1 MGPDK
6 EEKSTATTKKRV
18 LTINTEKKKKKGEEK
33 HDEDGEALS
42 PAARL
47 FHQRSFN
54 CHIIAMMGLAKR
66 IDVDAVKAGLEET
79 LLRHPRFSSVMV
91 PGTKERWLRTKVV
104 IDNHIV
110 VPDLNVEDSSLSS
123 RDQLVEDY
131 VSSLSTTTLP
141 LSQPLWD
148 IHILNIRTSEAEA
161 IAVLRVHHS
170 LGDGVSLISLLLA
183 CTRRTSDP
191 NALPTLPDSQRR
203 SAHSGGRGLCGFIMS
218 IWKVM
223 VLMWHTLVDVLL
235 FVATSTFLKDTE
247 TPLKGKG
254 GVGFHRKRFIHRYLS
269 LDDVKVVKN
278 AVGCTVNDVL
288 VGITSAALSRYLN
301 RRYGEMDDAKDK
313 KKNLP
318 PNIRLRTT
326 MLVNVRKNSG
336 IHALAEL
343 MKGHGGARW
352 GNRIGYAILRF
363 PIAMFEDP
371 VDYIRK
377 GMEVTER
384 KKNSLESIFTY
395 ASGVLIVKLLGIKV
409 AAALCHRMLSNTT
422 VSFSSIAGPVEEI
435 GFYDHPL
442 VYIAPS
448 VYGHPQAVTLHFQ
461 SYMNKIKL
469 VLAVDELTVPDPKRL
484 VDDFVES
491 LKLIKDA
498 TVKNSS

>member
-1 MGPDK
+1 
-6 EEKSTATTKKRV
+6 
-18 LTINTEKKKKKGEEK
+18 
-33 HDEDGEALS
+33 
-42 PAARL
+42 
-47 FHQRSFN
+47 
-54 CHIIAMMGLAKR
+54 
-66 IDVDAVKAGLEET
+66 
-79 LLRHPRFSSVMV
+79 
-91 PGTKERWLRTKVV
+91 
-104 IDNHIV
+104 
-110 VPDLNVEDSSLSS
+110 
-123 RDQLVEDY
+123 
-131 VSSLSTTTLP
+131 
-141 LSQPLWD
+141 
-148 IHILNIRTSEAEA
+148 
-161 IAVLRVHHS
+161 
-170 LGDGVSLISLLLA
+170 
-183 CTRRTSDP
+183 
-191 NALPTLPDSQRR
+191 
-203 SAHSGGRGLCGFIMS
+203 MS

-247 TPLKGKG
+247 TPLKGKD
-254 GVGFHRKRFIHRYLS
+254 GVGFHRKRFIHQDLS
-269 LDDVKVVKN
+269 LDDVKLVKN
-278 AVGCTVNDVL
+278 AIGCTVNDVL

-301 RRYGEMDDAKDK
+301 RRYGEMDGAKE

-343 MKGHGGARW
+343 MKGGGARW
-352 GNRIGYAILRF
+352 GNRIGYTILRF
-363 PIAMFEDP
+363 PVAMFEDP

-377 GMEVTER
+377 GMEVAER
-384 KKNSLESIFTY
+384 KKNSLEAIFTY
-395 ASGVLIVKLLGIKV
+395 ASSIVIVKLLGIKV

-491 LKLIKDA
+491 LKLMKDA
-498 TVKNSS
+498 V